1 MKETDLRYV
10 KTERAIRDAFFELLE
25 ESDFDKVSVTDIT
38 QRAQINRNTFY
49 LHYSDK
55 FNLVNSILIDF
66 VQELSQQALKVI
78 DQAEK
83 PDTATF
89 NQYFLTIFVSANRI
103 KKEYRILFRSRNIEP
118 YLDIAAI
125 TDVIADHIGKNK
137 FLDFRSQRSS
147 VSKSFLAFGFFGA
160 LNDYCSNDYTKEETV
175 RMISAMSAGLA
186 EIAQQ
191 LHAAGNKVG
200 NGNKSNK

>member
-25 ESDFDKVSVTDIT
+25 ESEFDKVSVTDIT

-103 KKEYRILFRSRNIEP
+103 KKKYRILFRSRNIEP

-125 TDVIADHIGKNK
+125 TDVIADHI
-137 FLDFRSQRSS
+137 
-147 VSKSFLAFGFFGA
+147 GA

>member
-25 ESDFDKVSVTDIT
+25 ESEFDKVSVTDIT

-103 KKEYRILFRSRNIEP
+103 KKKYRILFRSRNIEP

-125 TDVIADHIGKNK
+125 TDCDCGSYRQKQI
-137 FLDFRSQRSS
+137 
-147 VSKSFLAFGFFGA
+147 FGFSQSALLREQELFGFWFFR
-160 LNDYCSNDYTKEETV
+160 C
-175 RMISAMSAGLA
+175 
-186 EIAQQ
+186 AQRLLQ
-191 LHAAGNKVG
+191 Q
-200 NGNKSNK
+200 

>member
-1 MKETDLRYV
+1 M
-10 KTERAIRDAFFELLE
+10 
-25 ESDFDKVSVTDIT
+25 
-38 QRAQINRNTFY
+38 
-49 LHYSDK
+49 
-55 FNLVNSILIDF
+55 
-66 VQELSQQALKVI
+66 QELSQQALKVI

-103 KKEYRILFRSRNIEP
+103 KKKYRILFRSRNIEP

-191 LHAAGNKVG
+191 LHAAGNKAG

>member
-25 ESDFDKVSVTDIT
+25 ESEFDKVSVTDIT

-49 LHYSDK
+49 LH
-55 FNLVNSILIDF
+55 LIDF

-78 DQAEK
+78 DQAVK

-103 KKEYRILFRSRNIEP
+103 KKKYRILFRNRNIEP

>member
-1 MKETDLRYV
+1 MGAEQ
-10 KTERAIRDAFFELLE
+10 LE
-25 ESDFDKVSVTDIT
+25 ESEFDKVSVTDIT

-103 KKEYRILFRSRNIEP
+103 KKKYRILFRNRNIEP

>member
-1 MKETDLRYV
+1 M
-10 KTERAIRDAFFELLE
+10 
-25 ESDFDKVSVTDIT
+25 
-38 QRAQINRNTFY
+38 
-49 LHYSDK
+49 
-55 FNLVNSILIDF
+55 
-66 VQELSQQALKVI
+66 
-78 DQAEK
+78 
-83 PDTATF
+83 
-89 NQYFLTIFVSANRI
+89 
-103 KKEYRILFRSRNIEP
+103 
-118 YLDIAAI
+118 DIAAI

-160 LNDYCSNDYTKEETV
+160 LNDYCSNDYTKEET
-175 RMISAMSAGLA
+175 AMSAGLA

>member
-89 NQYFLTIFVSANRI
+89 NQY
-103 KKEYRILFRSRNIEP
+103 
-118 YLDIAAI
+118 AAI

>member
-103 KKEYRILFRSRNIEP
+103 KKKYRIFGYCCHYGCDCGSYRQKQIFGFSQSALLREQELFGFWLFRC
-118 YLDIAAI
+118 A
-125 TDVIADHIGKNK
+125 
-137 FLDFRSQRSS
+137 QR
-147 VSKSFLAFGFFGA
+147 L
-160 LNDYCSNDYTKEETV
+160 L
-175 RMISAMSAGLA
+175 
-186 EIAQQ
+186 QQ
-191 LHAAGNKVG
+191 
-200 NGNKSNK
+200 

>member
-89 NQYFLTIFVSANRI
+89 NQYFLTIFVSPI
-103 KKEYRILFRSRNIEP
+103 GSRKNIGSCF
-118 YLDIAAI
+118 A
-125 TDVIADHIGKNK
+125 
-137 FLDFRSQRSS
+137 
-147 VSKSFLAFGFFGA
+147 
-160 LNDYCSNDYTKEETV
+160 
-175 RMISAMSAGLA
+175 A
-186 EIAQQ
+186 EI
-191 LHAAGNKVG
+191 L
-200 NGNKSNK
+200 SRIWILLPLRM

>member
-25 ESDFDKVSVTDIT
+25 ESEFDKVSVTDIT

-89 NQYFLTIFVSANRI
+89 NQYFLT
-103 KKEYRILFRSRNIEP
+103 KKYRILFRNRNIEP

>member
-25 ESDFDKVSVTDIT
+25 ESEFDKVRVQIYT

-55 FNLVNSILIDF
+55 FEFGQFYFNRLF

-89 NQYFLTIFVSANRI
+89 NQYFLTIFVSADRI
-103 KKEYRILFRSRNIEP
+103 KNMDL
-118 YLDIAAI
+118 
-125 TDVIADHIGKNK
+125 V
-137 FLDFRSQRSS
+137 SQP
-147 VSKSFLAFGFFGA
+147 K
-160 LNDYCSNDYTKEETV
+160 Y
-175 RMISAMSAGLA
+175 
-186 EIAQQ
+186 
-191 LHAAGNKVG
+191 
-200 NGNKSNK
+200 

>member
-103 KKEYRILFRSRNIEP
+103 KKKYRIGE
-118 YLDIAAI
+118 
-125 TDVIADHIGKNK
+125 
-137 FLDFRSQRSS
+137 
-147 VSKSFLAFGFFGA
+147 
-160 LNDYCSNDYTKEETV
+160 
-175 RMISAMSAGLA
+175 
-186 EIAQQ
+186 
-191 LHAAGNKVG
+191 
-200 NGNKSNK
+200 

>member
-25 ESDFDKVSVTDIT
+25 ESEFDKVSVTDIT
-38 QRAQINRNTFY
+38 QRAQIN
-49 LHYSDK
+49 
-55 FNLVNSILIDF
+55 
-66 VQELSQQALKVI
+66 
-78 DQAEK
+78 
-83 PDTATF
+83 
-89 NQYFLTIFVSANRI
+89 
-103 KKEYRILFRSRNIEP
+103 RNIEP

>member
-103 KKEYRILFRSRNIEP
+103 KKKYRILFRSRNIEP

-147 VSKSFLAFGFFGA
+147 VSKSFLALAFSVRY
-160 LNDYCSNDYTKEETV
+160 DYCSNDYTKEETV

>member
-25 ESDFDKVSVTDIT
+25 ESEFDKVSVTDIT

-78 DQAEK
+78 DQAHDLRHVCRLGRDC
-83 PDTATF
+83 PAATRCRE
-89 NQYFLTIFVSANRI
+89 Q
-103 KKEYRILFRSRNIEP
+103 SRQWKQE
-118 YLDIAAI
+118 
-125 TDVIADHIGKNK
+125 
-137 FLDFRSQRSS
+137 Q
-147 VSKSFLAFGFFGA
+147 
-160 LNDYCSNDYTKEETV
+160 
-175 RMISAMSAGLA
+175 
-186 EIAQQ
+186 
-191 LHAAGNKVG
+191 
-200 NGNKSNK
+200 

>member
-78 DQAEK
+78 DQAE
-83 PDTATF
+83 
-89 NQYFLTIFVSANRI
+89 NR
-103 KKEYRILFRSRNIEP
+103 
-118 YLDIAAI
+118 
-125 TDVIADHIGKNK
+125 
-137 FLDFRSQRSS
+137 
-147 VSKSFLAFGFFGA
+147 
-160 LNDYCSNDYTKEETV
+160 
-175 RMISAMSAGLA
+175 
-186 EIAQQ
+186 
-191 LHAAGNKVG
+191 LHAQKGVLASLQRFKGSVKEVQAGYECGLCIEKFNDIKEGDIVEAFTMEQIEV
-200 NGNKSNK
+200 

>member
-25 ESDFDKVSVTDIT
+25 ESEFDKVSVTDIT

-103 KKEYRILFRSRNIEP
+103 KKKYRILFRNRNIEP

-137 FLDFRSQRSS
+137 FA
-147 VSKSFLAFGFFGA
+147 VSAPP
-160 LNDYCSNDYTKEETV
+160 
-175 RMISAMSAGLA
+175 
-186 EIAQQ
+186 
-191 LHAAGNKVG
+191 
-200 NGNKSNK
+200 

>member
-25 ESDFDKVSVTDIT
+25 ESEFDKVSVTDIT

-103 KKEYRILFRSRNIEP
+103 KKKYRILFRSRNIEP

-137 FLDFRSQRSS
+137 FWIFA
-147 VSKSFLAFGFFGA
+147 VSAPP
-160 LNDYCSNDYTKEETV
+160 
-175 RMISAMSAGLA
+175 
-186 EIAQQ
+186 
-191 LHAAGNKVG
+191 
-200 NGNKSNK
+200 

>member
-1 MKETDLRYV
+1 MKETDLRYI
-10 KTERAIRDAFFELLE
+10 KTERAIREAFFELLE
-25 ESDFDKVSVTDIT
+25 EGEFEKISVTDIT

-66 VQELSQQALKVI
+66 VQELSAQALQVI
-78 DQAEK
+78 DKAER

-89 NQYFLTIFVSANRI
+89 NQYFLTIFISANRI
-103 KKEYRILFRSRNIEP
+103 KEKYRILFRNRNIEP

-125 TDVIADHIGKNK
+125 TDVISDHIGKNK

-175 RMISAMSAGLA
+175 RMISTMSAALA
-186 EIAQQ
+186 DIAQQ
-191 LHAAGNKVG
+191 LHDAGNKA
-200 NGNKSNK
+200 NRTNKVKK